1 MNREVIQAIE
11 NGAMN
16 ALRLYAALL
25 TAPYYISKAFVM
37 RPAGE
42 PFRWKWEGAG
52 QASSS
57 QGDIMSDRKT
67 Y

>member
-16 ALRLYAALL
+16 ALRLYVALL

-37 RPAGE
+37 RPLGE
-42 PFRWKWEGAG
+42 PFHWTWDNRLRPS
-52 QASSS
+52 ASDN
-57 QGDIMSDRKT
+57 GGGN
-67 Y
+67 

>member
-11 NGAMN
+11 NGAMS

-25 TAPYYISKAFVM
+25 TAPYYISKAFVT

-42 PFRWKWEGAG
+42 PFRWRWESAEQASRSEGA
-52 QASSS
+52 
-57 QGDIMSDRKT
+57 IMSDEKT

>member
-11 NGAMN
+11 NGAMS
-16 ALRLYAALL
+16 ALRLYTALL

-42 PFRWKWEGAG
+42 PFRWKWEDAG
-52 QASSS
+52 QPSRSE
-57 QGDIMSDRKT
+57 GDIMSNEKT

>member
-42 PFRWKWEGAG
+42 PFRWRWGVE
-52 QASSS
+52 QPSRDEV
-57 QGDIMSDRKT
+57 DIMSDGKT